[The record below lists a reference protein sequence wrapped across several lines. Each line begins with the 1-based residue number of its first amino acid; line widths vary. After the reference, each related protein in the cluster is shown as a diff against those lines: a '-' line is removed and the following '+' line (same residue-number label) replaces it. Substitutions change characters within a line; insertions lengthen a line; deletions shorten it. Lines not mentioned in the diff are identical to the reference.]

1 MQRRIRLT
9 QNLLVGTDQPSEADL
24 QGFAAEGI
32 KSVVDLRRDGEPN
45 QALPPVA
52 EGQAARRFGLA
63 YKHIPVGTDWIDED
77 TLDLVHNELARL
89 PEPIYVHCGSGKRS
103 GLLAL
108 VHRAINEGLTGN
120 AMTARAEELGVA
132 FGSPELR
139 DFLRRYVDKRQ
150 SARRS
155 VPAH

>member
-9 QNLLVGTDQPSEADL
+9 QTLLVGTDQPSEADL

-45 QALPPVA
+45 QALPPAA
-52 EGQAARRFGLA
+52 ESQAARRFGLA
-63 YKHIPVGTDWIDED
+63 YKHIPIATDWIDED
-77 TLDLVHNELARL
+77 ALDRVHSELARL
-89 PEPIYVHCGSGKRS
+89 PQPTYIHCASGKRS

-108 VHRAINEGLTGN
+108 VHRAIDEGLTGE
-120 AMTARAEELGVA
+120 AMMARADELGFS
-132 FGSPELR
+132 FGPPELR
-139 DFLRRYVDKRQ
+139 DFLKRYVDRHQ

-155 VPAH
+155 ANAH